1 MDFIPTAEKL
11 LGVLGC
17 GPGAACSCCLQATP
31 WPLESW
37 ILPSELLLRSELL
50 TCAAVVLPFCL
61 RSVGQC
67 VSLQSSGYHVT
78 SPFQGALLPD
88 LSPCLLIVLV
98 VVGWLAHMIP
108 SWCLLGWH
116 PSLVPRSCL
125 TVTQRDGSDW
135 ASLKVGLSG
144 LVSVN
149 SISSSR
155 LLCSWT
161 CSSSRVQLLEMPIML
176 ADLLSMSYCN
186 LLGVVASQVS
196 TY

>member
-67 VSLQSSGYHVT
+67 VSLQSSAYHVT
-78 SPFQGALLPD
+78 SPLQGALLPD
-88 LSPCLLIVLV
+88 LSPC
-98 VVGWLAHMIP
+98 
-108 SWCLLGWH
+108 
-116 PSLVPRSCL
+116 PSLCWL
-125 TVTQRDGSDW
+125 WWDGSHGPQLLSAGLAPITGATFLPNCDPERW
-135 ASLKVGLSG
+135 VRLGLSK
-144 LVSVN
+144 
-149 SISSSR
+149 
-155 LLCSWT
+155 SW
-161 CSSSRVQLLEMPIML
+161 S
-176 ADLLSMSYCN
+176 
-186 LLGVVASQVS
+186 
-196 TY
+196 

>member
-67 VSLQSSGYHVT
+67 VSLQSSAP
-78 SPFQGALLPD
+78 PFKGLFSLTCLPARHCASCGGMALM
-88 LSPCLLIVLV
+88 V
-98 VVGWLAHMIP
+98 P
-108 SWCLLGWH
+108 SCCLLGWH

-149 SISSSR
+149 SISSS
-155 LLCSWT
+155 
-161 CSSSRVQLLEMPIML
+161 
-176 ADLLSMSYCN
+176 
-186 LLGVVASQVS
+186 
-196 TY
+196 